1 MSLPDN
7 SFADLVRRVRE
18 GESAAAAELV
28 QQYEPEI
35 RRIVRVRMTDPRLR
49 RVVDSMDVCQS
60 VLANFFLRA
69 SAGQFDLQ
77 QPEELIALLVAMV
90 RNKVVDQA
98 RRLQAGKRDS
108 RRVEAGGDSVF
119 DRLAGNA
126 QSPDR
131 IVADREIVAEAR
143 RRLNPDERYLAEQR
157 ALGREWSELAEEL
170 KVSAEALRKK
180 LTRALDRVAAEL
192 GAEGDA

>member
-7 SFADLVRRVRE
+7 SFGELVRRVRE

-28 QQYEPEI
+28 RLYEPEI
-35 RRIVRVRMTDPRLR
+35 RRVVRVRMTDPRLR
-49 RVVDSMDVCQS
+49 RVIDSMDVCQS

-77 QPEELIALLVAMV
+77 QPDELIALLVAMV

-119 DRLAGNA
+119 DRMAGDA

-131 IVADREIVAEAR
+131 IVADRELVAEAR
-143 RRLNPDERYLAEQR
+143 KRLSADERYLAEQR
-157 ALGREWSELAEEL
+157 AMGREWSELAEEL

>member
-1 MSLPDN
+1 MSQPDN
-7 SFADLVRRVRE
+7 SFSDLVRRVRE

-28 QQYEPEI
+28 RLYEPEI
-35 RRIVRVRMTDPRLR
+35 RRVVRVRMTDPRLR

-69 SAGQFDLQ
+69 SAGQFDLN
-77 QPEELIALLVAMV
+77 QPDELIALLVAMV

-98 RRLQAGKRDS
+98 RRMQAGKRDS

-119 DRLAGNA
+119 DRMAGDT

-143 RRLNPDERYLAEQR
+143 RRLSPDERYLAEQR
-157 ALGREWSELAEEL
+157 ALGREWNELAEEL
-170 KVSAEALRKK
+170 KTSAEALRKK

-192 GAEGDA
+192 GAEEAE